1 MLSPPQ
7 LGSLASVIAEPF
19 TSCSRT
25 RAFRCADLKAR
36 AVLRREATRS
46 SQNSSA
52 LRSLIRS
59 WPLGAQFKSGGL
71 LSALDLAVLKRHGV
85 WLLLPT
91 AHGAHFPFVSDA
103 RTLHPHT
110 ITLHARTQPLHISPF
125 RCTIVS
131 TPRLRDPPRLAW
143 SDKQTW
149 ERCQQLAGQ
158 IFDWLAGRALAAAKG
173 LR

>member
-91 AHGAHFPFVSDA
+91 AHGAHFPLCLR
-103 RTLHPHT
+103 RTHPAPTHH
-110 ITLHARTQPLHISPF
+110 HASRTHAAATYFTFPLHDCFYTSSQ
-125 RCTIVS
+125 RSSASGLVRQANVGALS
-131 TPRLRDPPRLAW
+131 TTCRPN
-143 SDKQTW
+143 
-149 ERCQQLAGQ
+149 
-158 IFDWLAGRALAAAKG
+158 F
-173 LR
+173 